1 MMSMFVARKER
12 PKRAVYV
19 RGTVACQGCRQP
31 IHIYRLA
38 ALAEEFSVRCPACG
52 TRGFHARRM
61 VSVEQL
67 PERRRKPRA

>member
-1 MMSMFVARKER
+1 MFVARKER

-19 RGTVACQGCRQP
+19 RGTVTCQGCRQP

-52 TRGFHARRM
+52 TRGFHTRRM

-67 PERRRKPRA
+67 PERRHKPRA

>member
-1 MMSMFVARKER
+1 MFAAPKVR
-12 PKRAVYV
+12 PKRAVYF
-19 RGTVACQGCRQP
+19 RGAVACQGCARP

-52 TRGFHARRM
+52 TRGFHAKRAVM
-61 VSVEQL
+61 VEQL

>member
-1 MMSMFVARKER
+1 V
-12 PKRAVYV
+12 
-19 RGTVACQGCRQP
+19 TCQGCRQP